1 MSRRFS
7 DAATVVP
14 AVVTAPEAD
23 ALTSASTSVVP
34 ASAGPALYRSQELNA
49 NLTKG
54 SGNVGDVTQLLRA
67 WHPGE
72 DVRAYRDRLVA
83 ENVLGRT
90 TRARALDVVQQVLMR
105 RYFPDGARE
114 PGTRLARLVQSALQ
128 TDVIVRLLYYHAAL
142 AEHLLYRVAADALY
156 ETRRRGVEW
165 VNVMELRRFIAEASA
180 AAAVPSADGA
190 AAKPYSASV
199 VEKLAGAALTALRD
213 FRIVAGAQRKRI
225 LPVRLP
231 HEVVGYVAHALR
243 DAGATAS
250 RIVEHPDWRLFLLAP
265 AEVEAALLDAD
276 RHGHFHYQAAGTIRR
291 FDWTYPSLDAYV
303 DAIAGSTAA

>member
-1 MSRRFS
+1 MT
-7 DAATVVP
+7 D
-14 AVVTAPEAD
+14 AD
-23 ALTSASTSVVP
+23 A
-34 ASAGPALYRSQELNA
+34 PALHRSQELNA

-54 SGNVGDVTQLLRA
+54 SGNVGDVLQLLRA
-67 WHPGE
+67 WQPGE

-105 RYFPDGARE
+105 RYFPDGARQ
-114 PGTRLARLVQSALQ
+114 PGTRLARLVQSALPA
-128 TDVIVRLLYYHAAL
+128 DVVVRLLYYHAAL
-142 AEHLLYRVAADALY
+142 GEHLLYRIAVEVLY

-165 VNVMELRRFIAEASA
+165 VNLMELRRFITDASA
-180 AAAVPSADGA
+180 AAASPIDGA
-190 AAKPYSASV
+190 AARPYSASV
-199 VEKLAGAALTALRD
+199 VEKIAGAALTALRD

-243 DAGATAS
+243 DEGATAS

-291 FDWTYPSLDAYV
+291 FDWIHPSLDAYV
-303 DAIAGSTAA
+303 DAIARPAAA